1 MSAAALTALLGSG
14 TGGGALLNT
23 GVGVASGLFGSI
35 GANKRQKRA
44 IAAQKEENRLARE
57 WQKEMAE
64 WYNRVERE
72 NLADERAYNDPSA
85 VMARLKDAGLNPDLI
100 YGNGASGLVD
110 SNVASAA
117 MPSSVPPADVAGP
130 IMGTPTAMES
140 LFTGAAYAKTLAET
154 KNIKADTAKKT
165 GEAESLNLDNYV
177 KAATQNN
184 AIQLSGLEVQLTKT
198 QNEYTESQKS
208 KIISEINDINE
219 HVNLL
224 KAQVSETWSKT
235 ANLDASTVATRIAAI
250 LNNRRFDL
258 ECEDFAR
265 RVRETDAKVSLS
277 EAEAKAILVTMYAK
291 VNNIDADT
299 ALKQAH
305 ISLSG
310 AQKTQVEHYT
320 NSIDIHR
327 DAAVFKLQQDQKYDD
342 AQRIVTVANQATQSL
357 YHISQVASDWLP
369 APGKLLKGLGSKGK

>member
-1 MSAAALTALLGSG
+1 MAIVDLLGVG
-14 TGGGALLNT
+14 TSMLG
-23 GVGVASGLFGSI
+23 GLFSGIS
-35 GANKRQKRA
+35 ANKRQNKA
-44 IAAQKEENRLARE
+44 IKAQQEENEKAR
-57 WQKEMAE
+57 QYNRRMAE
-64 WYNRVERE
+64 WYRDTQRE
-72 NLADERAYNDPSA
+72 NLKDEREYNLPSN
-85 VMARLKDAGLNPDLI
+85 VMQRLKDAGLNPDLM

-110 SNVASAA
+110 SNVAGSA
-117 MPSSVPPADVAGP
+117 MPDSVPPADVVSP
-130 IMGTPTAMES
+130 IMATPTAMES

-235 ANLDASTVATRIAAI
+235 ANLDASTVATRTAAI

-265 RVRETDAKVSLS
+265 RVRETDSKVSLS

>member
-1 MSAAALTALLGSG
+1 MAISALLGAGVSAG
-14 TGGGALLNT
+14 TSF
-23 GVGVASGLFGSI
+23 ASGLFSGI

-44 IAAQKEENRLARE
+44 IAAQKEENERAR
-57 WQKEMAE
+57 QYNKEMAA
-64 WYNRVERE
+64 WYRDVERA
-72 NLADERAYNDPSA
+72 NLADEREYNLPSN
-85 VMARLKDAGLNPDLI
+85 VMQRLKDAGLNPDLI
-100 YGNGASGLVD
+100 YSGGASGLVD
-110 SNVASAA
+110 SNVARAS
-117 MPSSVPPADVAGP
+117 MPDSVPPADVAGP
-130 IMGTPTAMES
+130 IMATPTAMES

-235 ANLDASTVATRIAAI
+235 ANLDASTVATRTAAI

-258 ECEDFAR
+258 ECQEFAR
-265 RVRETDAKVSLS
+265 RVRETDSKVSLS

-291 VNNIDADT
+291 VNNINADT

-369 APGKLLKGLGSKGK
+369 APGKLLKGLGHKGK